1 MIPNYQ
7 IEILKREMKKAMLAN
22 DNSLFN
28 ALSNT
33 IRVLENHKCECN
45 LTKETNVKKDGF
57 KDERGETQGEK
68 YGF

>member
-45 LTKETNVKKDGF
+45 LTKETNVEKDGF